1 MWRGVARRGEAR
13 RGEARRGSRVC
24 TAPSRIKPDGQ
35 CDYKGK
41 VRRTAAVY
49 GAGTKLDFIPRSRHS
64 RRDNEFIVVKLSS
77 RVRSLLVPARF
88 SEPFFVPRLFFSTLF
103 PVFIPTLVFY
113 PSPFRSRNV
122 IFFRAFA
129 VSVPSVKVVK
139 RETRL
144 LNKRTLNDRLRDSFA
159 YP

>member
-1 MWRGVARRGEAR
+1 M
-13 RGEARRGSRVC
+13 C

-77 RVRSLLVPARF
+77 RVRSLLIPAFLRTF
-88 SEPFFVPRLFFSTLF
+88 LRPPSFLSLSLPSPRPPPPLFGLYSYLF
-103 PVFIPTLVFY
+103 LFY

-122 IFFRAFA
+122 ISFRAFA
-129 VSVPSVKVVK
+129 ESVPSVEVVK

-144 LNKRTLNDRLRDSFA
+144 LNKRTLNDRLRDSFT
-159 YP
+159 YL

>member
-1 MWRGVARRGEAR
+1 MARRDEAGEARRGEAR

-88 SEPFFVPRLFFSTLF
+88 SEPFFVPRLFFFHSL
-103 PVFIPTLVFY
+103 PSLYSY
-113 PSPFRSRNV
+113 P
-122 IFFRAFA
+122 
-129 VSVPSVKVVK
+129 
-139 RETRL
+139 RL
-144 LNKRTLNDRLRDSFA
+144 LSVAIPFEKRHIFPRICRVSSLRRSCQTRDSTFKQTYA
-159 YP
+159 K

>member
-1 MWRGVARRGEAR
+1 MARRGEAR
-13 RGEARRGSRVC
+13 QGGRVC

-77 RVRSLLVPARF
+77 RVRSLLIPAFLRTFLRPPSFLSLSLSPPPAPSLRSLFLPIPLLSVAIPFEKRHIF
-88 SEPFFVPRLFFSTLF
+88 SRICRVSSLR
-103 PVFIPTLVFY
+103 
-113 PSPFRSRNV
+113 RSCQ
-122 IFFRAFA
+122 
-129 VSVPSVKVVK
+129 
-139 RETRL
+139 T
-144 LNKRTLNDRLRDSFA
+144 RDSTFKQTYA
-159 YP
+159 K

>member
-13 RGEARRGSRVC
+13 QGGRVC

-77 RVRSLLVPARF
+77 RVRSLLIPAFLRTF
-88 SEPFFVPRLFFSTLF
+88 LRPPSFLSLSLSPPPAPRPLS
-103 PVFIPTLVFY
+103 PVFIPTYSSFI
-113 PSPFRSRNV
+113 RRH
-122 IFFRAFA
+122 
-129 VSVPSVKVVK
+129 SV
-139 RETRL
+139 RETSYL
-144 LNKRTLNDRLRDSFA
+144 FA
-159 YP
+159 HLPSQFPP